1 MSTDH
6 RTKAEKDAAERFAR
20 DTAKHQMTVLHDDG
34 LYRHLRFAQPRPASS
49 MYWFDL
55 ITWPGSLIIRG
66 DIGQSYTFSRL
77 PDMFEFFRGRPGS
90 INPGYWSEK
99 LDGHRDSAREYSE
112 KAFAE
117 VVWTYVREGGEG
129 RRGLAKAVQRELFD
143 TGYCCDEQTA
153 RDALERFEYEGFK
166 VHDVWELSFH
176 DYTWEFLWACHAIVW
191 GIARYDAAKAPAPAE
206 AVA

>member
-1 MSTDH
+1 MSTDY
-6 RTKAEKDAAERFAR
+6 RTKAEKDAAERFPR
-20 DTAKHQMTVLHDDG
+20 DTAKHKLTVLHDDG

-55 ITWPGSLIIRG
+55 ITWPGSVTVRG
-66 DIGQSYTFSRL
+66 DIGESYTFSRL
-77 PDMFEFFRGRPGS
+77 PDMFEFFRGRVGS

-99 LDGHRDSAREYSE
+99 LDGHRDSARTYSE
-112 KAFAE
+112 EVFAQ

-129 RRGLAKAVQRELFD
+129 RRGLAKAVQRDIFD

-153 RDALERFEYEGFK
+153 RDALECFEYEGFK

-176 DYTWEFLWACHAIVW
+176 DFTWEFLWACHGIVW
-191 GIARYDAAKAPAPAE
+191 GIAQYDAAKASTA
-206 AVA
+206 AVAV